1 MIKDQIVNPFLIE
14 EDVVSIAL
22 MDDPLFEQDLMNANL
37 DQSDEKEFEM
47 AESIIPDSDEFD
59 SPLLDDSLCGDS
71 IDAMDME
78 VDEYIDS
85 INSISD
91 EDEELIDMALGLP
104 PM

>member
-1 MIKDQIVNPFLIE
+1 MQIIESLLPLNYYPELAGLITNSTMMTIMMEVRTMIKDQIVNPFLIE

-59 SPLLDDSLCGDS
+59 SPLLDDSLS
-71 IDAMDME
+71 
-78 VDEYIDS
+78 
-85 INSISD
+85 
-91 EDEELIDMALGLP
+91 
-104 PM
+104 

>member
-37 DQSDEKEFEM
+37 DQLDEKELEM

>member
-22 MDDPLFEQDLMNANL
+22 MDDPLFEQDLMNVNL